1 MATVR
6 EYVDAHLDR
15 FREELFEFLEI
26 PSVSTDAERE
36 GDVRRC
42 AAWLAERLEE
52 AGLEEVEVVPTDG
65 HPVVVGERITDP
77 AAPTVLVYGHYDV
90 QPTDPDDEWETPPF
104 EPTVRDGRVYA
115 RGASDDKGQVY
126 LHVKALETRL
136 ESGAGLPVNVKVAFE
151 GEEEVGS
158 AHLEDFLREHGER
171 LACDAVLISDTGMYR
186 KDIPSIC
193 VGLRG
198 MVYQEVIVH
207 GAASDLH
214 SGLYGGAVVN
224 PANAL
229 CSMIS
234 KLKNQKG
241 RVTVPGFY
249 DDVREISDRERES
262 LGRLPFDDEEFR
274 SEVGAPALGGEEG
287 YSSLERMWYR
297 PTLDVNGLVGG
308 FTGEGAKT
316 VLPARARA
324 KVSMRLV
331 PDQDPGRVQES
342 FQWYLRALAP
352 DEVEVELVG
361 MQRARPWAAD
371 PHGPVFDAASAALEA
386 AFGKEPVFVR
396 NGGTIP
402 IVPLFEELFEAPVL
416 LLGFG
421 LPGANLHAPNEW
433 FDLEM
438 FERGVETVAR
448 LYDEIGERGL

>member
-52 AGLEEVEVVPTDG
+52 AGLDEVEVVPTDG

-136 ESGAGLPVNVKVAFE
+136 EGGAGLPVNVKVVFE

-158 AHLEDFLREHGER
+158 AHLEDFLREHGDR
-171 LACDAVLISDTGMYR
+171 LACDAVMISDTGMYR

-249 DDVREISDRERES
+249 DEVLEISDRERES
-262 LGRLPFDDEEFR
+262 LERLPFDDEEFR
-274 SEVGAPALGGEEG
+274 AEVGAPALGGEEG
-287 YSSLERMWYR
+287 YTSLQRMWYR

-331 PDQDPGRVQES
+331 PDQNPGRVQES
-342 FQWYLRALAP
+342 FQWYMRALAP

>member
-26 PSVSTDAERE
+26 PSVSTDAEHE

-42 AAWLAERLEE
+42 AEWLAGRLDE
-52 AGLEEVEVVPTDG
+52 AGLEEVEVVPTAG

-90 QPTDPDDEWETPPF
+90 QPTDPDDEWKSPPF

-136 ESGAGLPVNVKVAFE
+136 ESDAGLPVNVKVAFE

-158 AHLEDFLREHGER
+158 AHLEEFLREHGER
-171 LACDAVLISDTGMYR
+171 LACDAVMISDTGMYR

-249 DDVREISDRERES
+249 DEVREISDRERAS
-262 LGRLPFDDEEFR
+262 LERLPFDEEEFR
-274 SEVGAPALGGEEG
+274 NEVGTPALGGEEG

-371 PHGPVFDAASAALEA
+371 PQGPVFEAASAALKA

>member
-36 GDVRRC
+36 GEVRRC

-90 QPTDPDDEWETPPF
+90 QPSDPDDEWETPPF

-158 AHLEDFLREHGER
+158 AHLEDFLREHGQR